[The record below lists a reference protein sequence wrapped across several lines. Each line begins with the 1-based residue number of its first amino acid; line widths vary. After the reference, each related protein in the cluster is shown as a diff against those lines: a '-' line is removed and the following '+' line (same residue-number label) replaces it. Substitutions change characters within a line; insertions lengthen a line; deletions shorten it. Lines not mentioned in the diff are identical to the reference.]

1 MNTFRILLAY
11 DGTAYHGWQIQKEEA
26 TIQGIIESILAEIT
40 GEYTRVVASS
50 RTDAGVHAFGQVASF
65 RTNASLSTALF
76 KQALNAMLP
85 HDIRVIKIKKVAVLF
100 NPRKDARKKRYCYY
114 IENQNERSAFLHK
127 YCWNVRI
134 SLNLADMRRAARMLM
149 GTHDFTSFM
158 GAGSG
163 VKSPVRKIISLQIKS
178 IRELQF
184 MDVRFSGNYIRIHI
198 EADGFLRHMVRN
210 IVGTL
215 VEIGRARMTP
225 EAMREIVASHDR
237 RNAGPTAPA
246 CGLFLEKVTY

>member
-11 DGTAYHGWQIQKEEA
+11 DGTAYHGWQVQKEEA
-26 TIQGIIESILAEIT
+26 TIQGILERSLAEIT
-40 GEYTRVVASS
+40 GEDTRVVASS

-65 RTNASLSTALF
+65 RTNASLSPALF
-76 KQALNAMLP
+76 KRAVNAMLP
-85 HDIRVIKIKKVAVLF
+85 HDIRVMQIKKVTELF
-100 NPRKDARKKRYCYY
+100 NPRRDVRKKRYCYY
-114 IENQNERSAFLHK
+114 IENQAEESAFLHK

-134 SLNLADMRRAARMLM
+134 SLNLTDMRRAARMLM

-158 GAGSG
+158 GTGSG
-163 VKSPVRKIISLQIKS
+163 VKMPVREIIALRIKS
-178 IRELQF
+178 IRELKF
-184 MDVRFSGNYIRIHI
+184 MDARFRGDYIQIKI

-225 EAMREIVASHDR
+225 DAMREILASHDR

-246 CGLFLEKVTY
+246 RGLFLEKVMY